1 MTKMN
6 RLTDERQ
13 VESILS
19 EWNVNILMSFM
30 ALVIYFVD
38 II

>member
-6 RLTDERQ
+6 RLIDERQ

-30 ALVIYFVD
+30 ALVIYFID